1 MLRLLVH
8 RGKSNRLNEH
18 SASLSLASGPI
29 FPGLSE
35 SDSEGSGE
43 ALNNLREA
51 EDGFWFWFLRPG
63 WP

>member
-1 MLRLLVH
+1 MSTQH
-8 RGKSNRLNEH
+8 
-18 SASLSLASGPI
+18 SLSLASGPI

-35 SDSEGSGE
+35 SDSEGPGE

-51 EDGFWFWFLRPG
+51 EDAFWFWFLRPG